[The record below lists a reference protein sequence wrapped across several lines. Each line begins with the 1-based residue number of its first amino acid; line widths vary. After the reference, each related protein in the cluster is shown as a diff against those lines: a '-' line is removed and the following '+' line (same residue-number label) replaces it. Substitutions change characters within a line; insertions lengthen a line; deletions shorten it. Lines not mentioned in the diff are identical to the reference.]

1 MEGMPDED
9 DGRRVADRQRPGHG
23 CGRRSEPN
31 FSILL
36 GMTLLALALATAVLV
51 LTAIW

>member
-9 DGRRVADRQRPGHG
+9 DGRAVADRERPGHANG
-23 CGRRSEPN
+23 QRSEPN
-31 FSILL
+31 VSILL

-51 LTAIW
+51 LTAVW